1 MSVKYVCYA
10 VTIAVFYDFFCR
22 WHSMMNWPCYN
33 KFFGNVIRVIFTQW
47 KHLEPSVNVSNWY
60 CFKAVKRYICHYLMK
75 SVSIPRNQSFYE
87 IFSCLMHGDIT
98 KLVILSHYKWIRT
111 HNHFVLKLTF
121 YYVNCPT
128 EYEFTLKR
136 VCDMIGTYSQ
146 FSDIIF

>member
-47 KHLEPSVNVSNWY
+47 KHLEPRVNVSNWY

-75 SVSIPRNQSFYE
+75 SVSIPRNGLWNIQ
-87 IFSCLMHGDIT
+87 
-98 KLVILSHYKWIRT
+98 LSDAWWYYKI
-111 HNHFVLKLTF
+111 
-121 YYVNCPT
+121 
-128 EYEFTLKR
+128 
-136 VCDMIGTYSQ
+136 
-146 FSDIIF
+146 SDIKSLQVDSNPQPLRFKTNILLCKLSYRVWIYFKTRMWHDRNIQPI